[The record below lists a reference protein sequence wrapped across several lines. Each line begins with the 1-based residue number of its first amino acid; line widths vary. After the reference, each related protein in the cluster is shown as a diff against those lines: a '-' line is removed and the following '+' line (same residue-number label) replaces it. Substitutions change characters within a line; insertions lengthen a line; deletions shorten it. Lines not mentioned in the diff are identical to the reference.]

1 MLKGSHHTPEM
12 LAYLKAHALRGENN
26 PNYGK
31 HWSEEM
37 KQRISIAETGKVMSP
52 EAKAKIGI
60 AMKGRQ
66 FSEETKHKMSL
77 AQTGEKHPQY
87 GKHESEETKA
97 KQSITLRRLYAEGK
111 IKPPW
116 LGEHFSR
123 ETLLK
128 RSQTL
133 KLAYAE
139 GRRKVSICHMKMQP
153 TKVGIMVRSTWEA
166 LICNIL
172 TDYKIEWQYEPQNFD
187 LGKLGTYVPDL
198 YIPKYDLWIE
208 VKGYFRPLSK
218 LKVAKFSKTHKLLLI
233 ATRQY
238 KVISQYP
245 ELLKHWIEGKVKP
258 LDDYKWQ
265 FKLI

>member
-12 LAYLKAHALRGENN
+12 LTYIKAHTPRGEKH
-26 PNYGK
+26 PFYGK
-31 HWSEEM
+31 HRSEET
-37 KQRISIAETGKVMSP
+37 KRRISTTETGKVMSP

-97 KQSITLRRLYAEGK
+97 KQRATMLGLYAEGK
-111 IKPPW
+111 IIAPS
-116 LGEHFSR
+116 LGKHHSKATSLKHSR
-123 ETLLK
+123 TN
-128 RSQTL
+128 

-139 GRRKVSICHMKMQP
+139 GRRKVSTFCMKMQP

-166 LICNIL
+166 FICDTL
-172 TDYKIEWQYEPQNFD
+172 TNYQIEWQYEPQNFN
-187 LGKLGTYVPDL
+187 LGKLGTYIPDL
-198 YIPKYDLWIE
+198 YLPKYDLWIE
-208 VKGYFRPLSK
+208 VKGYFRKLAK
-218 LKVAKFSKTHKLLLI
+218 LKVSKFSKTYKLLLI
-233 ATRQY
+233 APRQY
-238 KVISQYP
+238 KVISKYP
-245 ELLKHWIEGKVKP
+245 ELLKHWINGEVKP

>member
-1 MLKGSHHTPEM
+1 MIKGSHHTPEM
-12 LAYLKAHALRGENN
+12 LAYLKAHALRGESN

-66 FSEETKHKMSL
+66 FSEETKRKMSL

-87 GKHESEETKA
+87 GKPLSEDTKA
-97 KQSITLRRLYAEGK
+97 KIRATELKLYAEGK
-111 IKPPW
+111 RTASWKGKHHSKEARVKMSEI
-116 LGEHFSR
+116 G
-123 ETLLK
+123 
-128 RSQTL
+128 

-139 GRRKVSICHMKMQP
+139 GRRKVSTFHMKMQP
-153 TKVGIMVRSTWEA
+153 TQSGIMVRSSWEA

-198 YIPKYDLWIE
+198 YLPKYDLWIE

-218 LKVAKFSKTHKLLLI
+218 LKVAKFSKTHKLLLV

-238 KVISQYP
+238 KVISKYP
-245 ELLKHWIEGKVKP
+245 ELLLHWINGEVKP